1 MEKEKF
7 IISHYES
14 MSLAST
20 SMLNAA
26 RRSDWDSVAA
36 AEKDCA
42 RIIEE
47 LKTLGDLVPQDPLLK
62 QRKAEIIRKVL
73 AEDKEIRDLAQPW
86 LNELESFIKSAS
98 TNKKLVHT
106 YSSVGREE

>member
-1 MEKEKF
+1 MEKEQF
-7 IISHYES
+7 IIAHYES

-26 RRSDWDSVAA
+26 RRNDWDSVIK

-42 RIIEE
+42 KIIEE
-47 LKTLGDLVPQDPLLK
+47 LKTLGDLVPQDPLLR

-73 AEDKEIRDLAQPW
+73 AEDKEIRDLTQPW
-86 LNELESFIKSAS
+86 LNELESFIKSANTS
-98 TNKKLVHT
+98 KRLVST
-106 YSSVGREE
+106 YSNLNGKE